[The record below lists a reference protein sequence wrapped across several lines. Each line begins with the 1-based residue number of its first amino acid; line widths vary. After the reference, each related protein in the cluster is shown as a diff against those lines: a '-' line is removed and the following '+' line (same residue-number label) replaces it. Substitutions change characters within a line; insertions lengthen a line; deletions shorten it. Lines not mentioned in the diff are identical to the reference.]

1 MDYHKERSFA
11 TNFFNFFNFFFQFK
25 NLLQRVDLMYQ
36 RPKCPFVLFVSAGDF
51 FFLIGIQSFQGW
63 TTTTRHGVIRKRNT
77 KRLRHTGNL
86 FQKNRIK
93 GCVLY
98 ILASLLSKSKREH
111 LWSKG
116 KCFLSHFKSSFRS
129 WDNQILTFQILKHYD
144 VIKCSSMKQ
153 QKHFTE

>member
-11 TNFFNFFNFFFQFK
+11 TNFFNFLNFFFQFK

-51 FFLIGIQSFQGW
+51 FFLIGIHSFQSW
-63 TTTTRHGVIRKRNT
+63 TTTTRHGVTRKRNT

-86 FQKNRIK
+86 FRKNRIK

-98 ILASLLSKSKREH
+98 ILASLLISLNESTCETRKNVSYLTSKALFVLE
-111 LWSKG
+111 
-116 KCFLSHFKSSFRS
+116 
-129 WDNQILTFQILKHYD
+129 I
-144 VIKCSSMKQ
+144 IK
-153 QKHFTE
+153 F